1 MSFKWTMLI
10 ALLIPACALA
20 GTERQSVDL
29 SLSWSVGL
37 EADGTIA
44 SLTPLNKDYQ
54 PVLQQ
59 RLEPAI
65 RSWRFTAG
73 KVNGTAAP
81 TQTTLNVR
89 VVLEPLES
97 GDYVVRLRKA
107 STGPTYAHVTLP
119 EYPDSALKFH
129 REGAVL
135 VDIDYDADGR
145 VTAANAM
152 QGGEPKAAAD
162 FQRAAVAAVKHWT
175 LKPETIAGHGMA
187 GKARIPVCFSFSR
200 RTGDPSA
207 DHCRW
212 KIAGDEEPLDTD
224 HPLALSSVVHLET
237 DIAGRTL

>member
-1 MSFKWTMLI
+1 MSFKWAMLI

-107 STGPTYAHVTLP
+107 STGPTYAHLTSP
-119 EYPDSALKFH
+119 EYPESALKF
-129 REGAVL
+129 RRGGAVL
-135 VDIDYDADGR
+135 VDIDFDADGR
-145 VTAANAM
+145 VTAAKAT
-152 QGGEPKAAAD
+152 QGVEPKPAPD
-162 FQRAAVAAVKHWT
+162 LVRAAVAAVKHWT
-175 LKPETIAGHGMA
+175 LKPETIGGHGVA
-187 GKARIPVCFSFSR
+187 GRARLPICFSATR
-200 RTGDPSA
+200 RQSDDTC
-207 DHCRW
+207 HW
-212 KIAGDEEPLDTD
+212 KVAGDEESLDAGQ
-224 HPLALSSVVHLET
+224 PLALSSVVHLET